1 MALVGQDVEDG
12 RQPLNS
18 QQEEEVQL
26 PELSASRVD
35 QTGGQGVEESRQA
48 VVHVLVRGR
57 KRGSENHVHLRSP
70 RAKRAKK
77 VPAKWIYY
85 VRKYVCEI

>member
-57 KRGSENHVHLRSP
+57 KRGSENHVHLQTSKEGP
-70 RAKRAKK
+70 SKMDLLAPSGALIAI
-77 VPAKWIYY
+77 PTYY
-85 VRKYVCEI
+85 

>member
-57 KRGSENHVHLRSP
+57 KRGSGVHLRSP
-70 RAKRAKK
+70 RTKRFKK
-77 VPAKWIYY
+77 MPARFID
-85 VRKYVCEI
+85 

>member
-1 MALVGQDVEDG
+1 MALVGQDVEDR

-18 QQEEEVQL
+18 QQEEEVQ
-26 PELSASRVD
+26 SASRVD

-77 VPAKWIYY
+77 VPAKWIY
-85 VRKYVCEI
+85 